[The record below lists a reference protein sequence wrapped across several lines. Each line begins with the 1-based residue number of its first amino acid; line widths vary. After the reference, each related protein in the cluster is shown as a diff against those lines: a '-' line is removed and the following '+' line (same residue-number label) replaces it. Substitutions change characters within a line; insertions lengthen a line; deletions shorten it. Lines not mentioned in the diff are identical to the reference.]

1 MLPGMVICLLPGLA
15 AALASRRF
23 RPDPAL
29 AWWRA
34 LVTVA
39 TVAGAGVL
47 VASLAPRW
55 WTIEDWEREA
65 TLVTEG
71 RSGYP
76 IVLVAFGLLAAGL
89 IVAGLHGRRNW
100 APMALTVSW
109 LMVAGAW
116 FASTG
121 ELVDS
126 DASGEAGPGL
136 RLATR
141 ALLVVTVAATLASL
155 GRLAERRASRQ
166 PVLSG
171 WDVFGATCFVVGYLA
186 LVLGI
191 VEVEGLGWVLLAV
204 GLVAAAVR
212 LATLRPGART
222 GAGASR

>member
-1 MLPGMVICLLPGLA
+1 MLPGLVVCLVP
-15 AALASRRF
+15 
-23 RPDPAL
+23 
-29 AWWRA
+29 
-34 LVTVA
+34 
-39 TVAGAGVL
+39 
-47 VASLAPRW
+47 
-55 WTIEDWEREA
+55 
-65 TLVTEG
+65 
-71 RSGYP
+71 
-76 IVLVAFGLLAAGL
+76 GLLAAGL

-121 ELVDS
+121 ELVDG

-155 GRLAERRASRQ
+155 GRLAERLASRR

-171 WDVFGATCFVVGYLA
+171 WDVFGATCFVVLCLA
-186 LVLGI
+186 VLLGI
-191 VEVEGLGWVLLAV
+191 IDVAGSGWLLAV
-204 GLVAAAVR
+204 GPVAAAVR
-212 LATLRPGART
+212 LATLRSGART